1 MALLICQ
8 ACSAQLVLI
17 GPEDMLLLSALT
29 LVFLAGIHVPSCC
42 SASTLASFLF
52 KPLGSTRGQFGS
64 LRWRGGPTGLVLPIS
79 NGPLVQPA
87 CTCPGTCSVMAVI
100 KSHEASIFFRA
111 RPDSKLW
118 IQSFPQYFKMEQ
130 SASGFNVFLTAKY
143 CKYSLTSTVIKKK
156 NKLRLQTIRGNL

>member
-52 KPLGSTRGQFGS
+52 KPLGSTKGQFGS

-79 NGPLVQPA
+79 DGPL
-87 CTCPGTCSVMAVI
+87 VMAVI

-130 SASGFNVFLTAKY
+130 SAFGFTVFLTAKY
-143 CKYSLTSTVIKKK
+143 CKYSLTSTVIKKRI
-156 NKLRLQTIRGNL
+156 NWDFRQ